1 MRNDDLKLILDTQF
15 SAVRATIMAESEI
28 QNLKIDAIINHQ
40 EWQNDKL
47 GKHDEKII
55 DLEKYASNRDA
66 VKKALGKSFVVGCS
80 ILGAA
85 GTIVGILHV
94 IGK

>member
-1 MRNDDLKLILDTQF
+1 MDCPNDQIVRMIKNELYGNGQEGMVKKFNTMETQHIEVKDDLNKLATSF
-15 SAVRATIMAESEI
+15 SALAKTDSNKEAVR
-28 QNLKIDAIINHQ
+28 
-40 EWQNDKL
+40 
-47 GKHDEKII
+47 
-55 DLEKYASNRDA
+55 
-66 VKKALGKSFVVGCS
+66 KALGKSFIIGCS